1 MNIFDFPLCLYQ
13 VIGDFLLIPPPSL
26 IDHDT
31 GGVSQVRQN
40 RYLCIQ
46 SWKNF
51 LSTSKNDYLQNTIR
65 KECDFF
71 QLNRFYSK
79 YYFIDESFRN
89 RVLSK
94 INNKRRQLCL
104 HLLEDNLQ
112 SIKEEEAEILSN
124 IFELDISHSALTSVQ
139 FLHDIEILRLSSR
152 QRLEIHE
159 LRNVHK
165 LHFYESGFSSF
176 GSVPVFKA
184 PLPDCIELYCNTL
197 PESSGIYFPNLI
209 ALRVR
214 AGIDQHNSHPNQFQ
228 SLTNLKELIV
238 HGSMNTQHLPI
249 SLEKLVVHGTVDE
262 KCMQVLPNLKSFIV
276 YDNSFRHPALIP
288 RITRFPSEFLGQLE
302 ELKFFSTGEWYPD
315 LFPQFSPKMKR
326 LAGVSL
332 RGKDEDSSSST
343 ASSSHGNYSFK
354 EQFPNLKALKVT
366 HSRVSIREV
375 APEYY
380 SFPNLMSLDL
390 SCS

>member
-1 MNIFDFPLCLYQ
+1 
-13 VIGDFLLIPPPSL
+13 
-26 IDHDT
+26 
-31 GGVSQVRQN
+31 
-40 RYLCIQ
+40 
-46 SWKNF
+46 
-51 LSTSKNDYLQNTIR
+51 
-65 KECDFF
+65 
-71 QLNRFYSK
+71 
-79 YYFIDESFRN
+79 
-89 RVLSK
+89 
-94 INNKRRQLCL
+94 
-104 HLLEDNLQ
+104 
-112 SIKEEEAEILSN
+112 
-124 IFELDISHSALTSVQ
+124 VQ

-276 YDNSFRHPALIP
+276 YDNIFRRPVPIC
-288 RITRFPSEFLGQLE
+288 RITRFSSEFFGQLE

-326 LAGVSL
+326 LAGVYL
-332 RGKDEDSSSST
+332 RGKDEDSSSCSP
-343 ASSSHGNYSFK
+343 SSFK
-354 EQFPNLKALKVT
+354 EQFPNLKSFKIAN
-366 HSRVSIREV
+366 SNARIREV